1 MIRRLSPSP
10 LLLAMALALAAC
22 QDSQTR
28 PDQATASAPVSE
40 EPGQGATGKEE
51 PRNLHAE
58 LRALFGGYEYV
69 PTREDLMQV
78 GPAEEVVPVLLEL
91 YRSEK
96 VSPHQQHHALRALQ
110 FYPEHPQVARTYE
123 EVIRGE
129 ESSDQERRVAVRAYG
144 RAFGD
149 QGLELLGFAL
159 AHPDYHTRASAIAA
173 LELTGSERS
182 LELLQARLNEEPETE
197 LQAEIK
203 RILDDAGKSEA
214 TR

>member
-1 MIRRLSPSP
+1 MIRRLSPP
-10 LLLAMALALAAC
+10 TLLLALALALPAC
-22 QDSQTR
+22 QDPQTR
-28 PDQATASAPVSE
+28 DDQATATSPTTD
-40 EPGQGATGKEE
+40 EPGQMAEKKEE

-69 PTREDLMQV
+69 PTREDLLQV
-78 GPAEEVVPVLLEL
+78 GPGEEVVPVLLEL
-91 YRSEK
+91 YHSEK

-110 FYPEHPQVARTYE
+110 FYPEHPEVARTYE
-123 EVIRGE
+123 TVIRGE
-129 ESSDQERRVAVRAYG
+129 DTADQIRRVAVRAYG

-159 AHPDYHTRASAIAA
+159 AHDDYHTRASAIAA
-173 LELTGSERS
+173 IELIGSEPS
-182 LELLQARLNEEPETE
+182 LELLESRMSEEPEVE

-203 RILDDAGKSEA
+203 RVLDAAKSEA